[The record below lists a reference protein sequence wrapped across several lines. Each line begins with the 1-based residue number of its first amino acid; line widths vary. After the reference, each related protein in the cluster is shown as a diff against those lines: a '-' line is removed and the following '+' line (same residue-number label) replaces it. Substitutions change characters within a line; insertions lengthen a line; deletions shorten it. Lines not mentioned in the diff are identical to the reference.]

1 MSDGLRLLSAILA
14 ESSLA
19 TFTRLDPEIFNP
31 DERPVYDFIN
41 EHRRAHRTLPQ
52 QATVSEEIGTR
63 FPRAPEPLSYYIEQV
78 YERHEYN
85 QIHARWGQMREA
97 MTTRNME
104 VVRENVRAMS
114 AATRAGG
121 MRQGREIMDLQQ
133 ASQLVVNRL
142 RDTRGMGGITGVE
155 TNWPRFDM
163 ETGGFQDADLISFIG
178 RPGMGKCMHPDT
190 PVIRFDG
197 RITAIK
203 NLKPGDLLMGPDSQ
217 PRTVLSTTTGREE
230 MFKVIPTR
238 GDTWECNRSHI
249 LVLRCN
255 KALDHKHTKGS
266 THLYSVDE
274 FLSLPSRVQRALR
287 LIRTGVEFP
296 AAPVEVT
303 PYYLGVWLGD
313 GSIANGRITTP
324 DPEVRAAIL
333 DEAERFGMRV
343 MQHETRPGFCPQYA
357 LVNGRG
363 RDHVVMDF
371 FRADCIK
378 RGEKRIPVAYLHNS
392 RENRL
397 ALLAGL
403 VDTDGHLHEG
413 GYLYEIVTK
422 FEGLRDDI
430 LYLARSLGLGADC
443 AVKMVN
449 GTQYQR
455 ITITGHIDMIP
466 TRVPRK
472 RAQPNRMKKDALLP
486 GFRLESQGEGDYFGI
501 TLDRDHLYLL
511 GDFTITHNTYVMMKM
526 AHQAHL
532 AGHNVLAVT
541 TEMGIEQFTRRHTSI
556 ALGIN
561 PTLLK
566 RNMISTYMERRISAL
581 YSGMAGTDRFRIF
594 SVGMNSKVNAIES
607 FCQEFGPSIVFI
619 DGAYLLRPTDAPKN
633 ANRIERITGVM
644 DELKGLTLEANV
656 PFVITSQFNR
666 QAGKGGKEGSL
677 ETVGYTDAIGTHSS
691 IVVAIK
697 AGPTENPFASRYLE
711 FLKGRE
717 GESGEIAINF
727 KFAPLD
733 MEEFTEEEQENA
745 SDTPAP
751 AGGAAATDW
760 MT

>member
-178 RPGMGKCMHPDT
+178 RPGMGK
-190 PVIRFDG
+190 
-197 RITAIK
+197 
-203 NLKPGDLLMGPDSQ
+203 
-217 PRTVLSTTTGREE
+217 
-230 MFKVIPTR
+230 
-238 GDTWECNRSHI
+238 
-249 LVLRCN
+249 
-255 KALDHKHTKGS
+255 
-266 THLYSVDE
+266 
-274 FLSLPSRVQRALR
+274 
-287 LIRTGVEFP
+287 
-296 AAPVEVT
+296 
-303 PYYLGVWLGD
+303 
-313 GSIANGRITTP
+313 
-324 DPEVRAAIL
+324 
-333 DEAERFGMRV
+333 
-343 MQHETRPGFCPQYA
+343 
-357 LVNGRG
+357 
-363 RDHVVMDF
+363 
-371 FRADCIK
+371 
-378 RGEKRIPVAYLHNS
+378 
-392 RENRL
+392 
-397 ALLAGL
+397 
-403 VDTDGHLHEG
+403 
-413 GYLYEIVTK
+413 
-422 FEGLRDDI
+422 
-430 LYLARSLGLGADC
+430 
-443 AVKMVN
+443 
-449 GTQYQR
+449 
-455 ITITGHIDMIP
+455 
-466 TRVPRK
+466 
-472 RAQPNRMKKDALLP
+472 
-486 GFRLESQGEGDYFGI
+486 
-501 TLDRDHLYLL
+501 
-511 GDFTITHNTYVMMKM
+511 TYVMMKM

-760 MT
+760 MA